1 MIKLLGVDFP
11 HLGTTKYNLA
21 LRQRVLRHFFSK
33 TQQLNAK
40 SGVCAD
46 LNLRLF
52 ALFQHAKEGPENGAT
67 NTNGNSDKIPEEK

>member
-21 LRQRVLRHFFSK
+21 LRLFLDIFFSK